1 MINMPLFKCLL
12 AALSVLSCVGAVA
25 PSTTPEVAFDAAKMN
40 PEMSG
45 GRALGTAPHRR
56 RRTAPSSTTRT
67 RALRSIRKGSRKSAA
82 NRGFAG
88 RCAGRSTRSSICELQ
103 GGLLSVLTLAAAY
116 SAVAVATLAQP
127 TAAVAQPAAALALA
141 AAALAAAALA
151 LAAASR
157 VPRPDVCCR

>member
-1 MINMPLFKCLL
+1 MPQTE
-12 AALSVLSCVGAVA
+12 ALQEDV
-25 PSTTPEVAFDAAKMN
+25 PE
-40 PEMSG
+40 ELQE
-45 GRALGTAPHRR
+45 AL
-56 RRTAPSSTTRT
+56 
-67 RALRSIRKGSRKSAA
+67 
-82 NRGFAG
+82 
-88 RCAGRSTRSSICELQ
+88 CELQ
-103 GGLLSVLTLAAAY
+103 GGLLSVLTLAAY